1 MMLFKLALKNIKK
14 SIKDYTIYFFT
25 LILGISIFYIFNAME
40 SQTVLLNVSSSGKE
54 IIKLMNSFLSG
65 VSVFVS
71 FVLGFLIIYASNF
84 LIKRRKK
91 EFGIYMTLGMSKG
104 EISKILVFEMLF
116 VGILSLIVGG
126 ILGIFLSQLMSVWV
140 AKMFETDMS
149 SFTFIFSSKAL
160 IKTILYFGIMYVIVL
175 LFNTMSVSRCKLINL
190 LQAGRKNEQVKIK
203 NKFVSF
209 LVFLISTIM
218 LGYAYYQV
226 TFNVDQL
233 SNQLLLIAIGLGC
246 VGTYLLFWSLSGIL
260 LSLIR
265 RNKKVYYKDLN
276 SFVLQQMNSKIN
288 TTVFSMTIISI
299 LLFLTIC
306 ILSSGLSIKDSMT
319 KNLKTLSPMDFQA
332 IKLYHPKEGIEY
344 SETQL
349 ADLKYSTRE
358 SMGHLGFGDSFFKDI
373 VEVDTY
379 IDPALT
385 MEVAFGSAVEAL
397 KKDYPYVRLNT
408 AEIIMTV
415 SDYNRIAKAFHME
428 TLSLGS
434 DEYAIAGNYDLI
446 LKYRNLALKEG
457 VKITV
462 SGKAYSPK
470 YDSVKYGFLD
480 MNANPS
486 NMGIIIVPD
495 EAVNDSMLDKNY
507 MTANYN
513 VSNDDE
519 KEQFEERI
527 QNIDNKS
534 DEMFNIDGVTKIIIY
549 EASIGLGAMATF
561 VGIYLGLIFLITSAA
576 ILALKELSES
586 SDNKE
591 RYQML
596 RKIGVD
602 EHMINQALWRQISLF
617 FMFPLV
623 IAIIHSIAG
632 ISFANQILISLGT
645 DSMLPS
651 IFMTT
656 TFFLII
662 YGGYFVITYWSS
674 KNVIQEDERRL

>member
-358 SMGHLGFGDSFFKDI
+358 SMGHLGFDDSFFKDI

-428 TLSLGS
+428 TLSLSS

-645 DSMLPS
+645 NSMLPS
-651 IFMTT
+651 IFMTI

-674 KNVIQEDERRL
+674 KNVIQEDERR

>member
-1 MMLFKLALKNIKK
+1 MMLFKLALKNIRK

-40 SQTVLLNVSSSGKE
+40 SQTILLNVSSSGKE

-233 SNQLLLIAIGLGC
+233 SNQLLLISIGLGC

-265 RNKKVYYKDLN
+265 RSKKIYYKDLN

-332 IKLYHPKEGIEY
+332 TKFYHPKEGIEY

-349 ADLKYSTRE
+349 ADLKNSTRE
-358 SMGHLGFGDSFFKDI
+358 SMSNLGFGDSFFKDI

-385 MEVAFGSAVEAL
+385 MEVAFGSTVEAI

-408 AEIIMTV
+408 AETIMTV
-415 SDYNRIAKAFHME
+415 SDYNRIAKAFQME

-462 SGKAYSPK
+462 SGKVYSPK

-674 KNVIQEDERRL
+674 KNVIQEDERR

>member
-358 SMGHLGFGDSFFKDI
+358 SMGHLGFDDSFFKDI

-385 MEVAFGSAVEAL
+385 MEVAFGSTVEAL

-462 SGKAYSPK
+462 SGKVYSPK

-674 KNVIQEDERRL
+674 KNVIQEDERR

>member
-1 MMLFKLALKNIKK
+1 MMLFKLALKNIRK

-40 SQTVLLNVSSSGKE
+40 SQTILLNVSSSGKE

-203 NKFVSF
+203 NKFISF
-209 LVFLISTIM
+209 LVFLISVTM

-233 SNQLLLIAIGLGC
+233 SNQLLLISIGLGC

-265 RNKKVYYKDLN
+265 RSKKIYYKDLN

-332 IKLYHPKEGIEY
+332 TKFYHPKEGIEY

-349 ADLKYSTRE
+349 ADLKNSTRE
-358 SMGHLGFGDSFFKDI
+358 SMSNLGFDDSFFKDI

-385 MEVAFGSAVEAL
+385 MEVAFGSTVEAI

-408 AEIIMTV
+408 AETIMTV
-415 SDYNRIAKAFHME
+415 SDYNRIAKAFQME

-434 DEYAIAGNYDLI
+434 EEYAIVGNYDLI

-457 VKITV
+457 VKITIN
-462 SGKAYSPK
+462 GRTYSPK
-470 YDSVKYGFLD
+470 YDSVKYGFLE

-486 NMGIIIVPD
+486 NMGIIIVPN
-495 EAVNDSMLDKNY
+495 EAINDSMLDKNY
-507 MTANYN
+507 MMANYN

-674 KNVIQEDERRL
+674 KNVIQEDERR